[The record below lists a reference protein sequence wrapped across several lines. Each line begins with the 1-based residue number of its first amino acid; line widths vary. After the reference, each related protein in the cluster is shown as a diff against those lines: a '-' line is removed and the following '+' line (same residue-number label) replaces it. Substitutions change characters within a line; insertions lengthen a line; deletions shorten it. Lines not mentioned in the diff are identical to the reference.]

1 MKVFISHAAKDIALA
16 RKVATV
22 LTKAGL
28 EVWDDQKI
36 MPGEN
41 WAERVA
47 EALRESEAM
56 VVLLTPDALQSNW
69 VRHDIEYALS
79 EKRYRKRLIPVL
91 VSSVSEESA
100 QEQIPWIL
108 HRLNMLKLADENKE
122 ESLEQIA
129 QVLLNA
135 A

>member
-1 MKVFISHAAKDIALA
+1 MKVFISHASKDTALA
-16 RKVATV
+16 KRVAAV
-22 LTKAGL
+22 LKKSGL

-56 VVLLTPDALQSNW
+56 VVLLTPEALQSKW
-69 VRHDIEYALS
+69 VRRDIEYALS
-79 EKRYRKRLIPVL
+79 EKRYSKRLIPVL
-91 VSSVSEESA
+91 VPPVAEES
-100 QEQIPWIL
+100 ERMEIPWIL
-108 HRLNMLKLADENKE
+108 RRLNLLKLPEGNKE
-122 ESLEQIA
+122 ENLEQIA

>member
-1 MKVFISHAAKDIALA
+1 MKVFISHAEQDVALA
-16 RKVATV
+16 KKVATV

-36 MPGEN
+36 LPGEN

-91 VSSVSEESA
+91 VSSVSEECA

-108 HRLNMLKLADENKE
+108 HRLNMLKLADDNKE
-122 ESLEQIA
+122 ENLEQIA